1 MKRFIIS
8 PKLNLSLYTLLLII
22 TPFLLLQN
30 YMQSAIG
37 LIGSSGFNVGTVL
50 IPYTVI
56 LVLSVAITA
65 IIIAWKY
72 ISLKRIFGIF
82 IFVVMLF
89 VGQHASDFYFN
100 HNFYDLQ
107 YNWHFIAYSIFALLA
122 FRYFHSKNLPPA
134 KIILNSFLLALCISS
149 FDEIIQVFI
158 SQRVFDISDIS
169 KDVWG
174 VLMGIVLI
182 QITVLDAVAFTE
194 FKIRYPKIK
203 DYFKNPFTVLFHLI
217 VFTYIFLW
225 ISALL
230 TNKIFWGEVVFFTIL
245 IYLII
250 FFVIHIAKTKLV
262 RWTLRGLIVLLLSF
276 IAFAVLKKEKH
287 VSVLGNSLIVYN
299 GIPIYY
305 FDLLIYNDG
314 RFRLVDKKDFFNQR
328 DKLKINSFDTDI
340 VIFGTGMKGEGGKGF
355 NDQLIT
361 EMRYSDERKDIYQI
375 IKLNNKEAA
384 QLFNKLSKE
393 DKKVHFI
400 IYNN

>member
-1 MKRFIIS
+1 M
-8 PKLNLSLYTLLLII
+8 
-22 TPFLLLQN
+22 
-30 YMQSAIG
+30 
-37 LIGSSGFNVGTVL
+37 
-50 IPYTVI
+50 
-56 LVLSVAITA
+56 
-65 IIIAWKY
+65 
-72 ISLKRIFGIF
+72 
-82 IFVVMLF
+82 
-89 VGQHASDFYFN
+89 
-100 HNFYDLQ
+100 
-107 YNWHFIAYSIFALLA
+107 
-122 FRYFHSKNLPPA
+122 
-134 KIILNSFLLALCISS
+134 
-149 FDEIIQVFI
+149 
-158 SQRVFDISDIS
+158 
-169 KDVWG
+169 
-174 VLMGIVLI
+174 
-182 QITVLDAVAFTE
+182 
-194 FKIRYPKIK
+194 
-203 DYFKNPFTVLFHLI
+203 
-217 VFTYIFLW
+217 
-225 ISALL
+225 
-230 TNKIFWGEVVFFTIL
+230 
-245 IYLII
+245 
-250 FFVIHIAKTKLV
+250 IHIAKTKLV